1 MLVASHAV
9 AFRIYKSLLAHHA
22 TIFNDMFSLGHSDV
36 DGEET
41 MDNVPVVHLAD
52 PPDALR
58 IFLLI
63 LMSSGFRYAHH
74 SIFLSQVMSD
84 QRTVHSQYSP
94 LVTPEAS
101 RATAVLHI

>member
-22 TIFNDMFSLGHSDV
+22 VIFNDMFFLGHAEV

-41 MDNVPVVHLAD
+41 IDNVPVVHLAD
-52 PPDALR
+52 SPDALR

-74 SIFLSQVMSD
+74 SIFLSQVMSE
-84 QRTVHSQYSP
+84 QRTFHSQYSP

-101 RATAVLHI
+101 GAAALLHI